1 MRQPSPGPLI
11 AALLGLALLRPP
23 LLVEAEPPPAVRPAP
38 LRWVAAGG
46 GPTPELNQ
54 VSIEADLALARE
66 VLGAGSGLLLFAGGP
81 ETRAVQVRT
90 SSRDD
95 LLQRLG
101 AIFSPRG
108 GRDATYRATTARP
121 DGAATADGI
130 LDAVE
135 SLVTGE
141 PLLLLMGHGERGNGP
156 RDAALLTW
164 GDEAIGPADL
174 AQVLDLAPPDRRVRV
189 IVTSCYSGGFAELVF
204 KGADPGAGPAE
215 GDRCGLFASTW
226 DAEASGCDPDPDRR
240 THDGYALHLLNAL
253 RGRDRAGE
261 PLPIPTLD
269 LDGDGRVSLLEA
281 HTRARIAMRSLGVP
295 TTTSERWLRAE
306 APAAGP
312 EAPVALPEEDA
323 VVRAL
328 GESLGL
334 AGRSG
339 EARRRQR
346 DLRAGVEAARRAVD
360 EAEREEQA
368 AFRRA
373 AGRLLSRWP
382 VLDDPWHPEFATT
395 LARDGVAIA
404 SALDT
409 WPELRALSEAAA
421 ALERAG
427 ASLDA
432 LELRASPYERL
443 ARAEENRVMARRL
456 AAKGGP
462 GWERYQRLLACERSA
477 P

>member
-1 MRQPSPGPLI
+1 MRQPSPVPLI

-23 LLVEAEPPPAVRPAP
+23 LLVEAEPPARPVRAAP

-81 ETRAVQVRT
+81 ETRAVQVRAPV
-90 SSRDD
+90 REG
-95 LLQRLG
+95 LMQRLG

-108 GRDATYRATTARP
+108 GRDATYRTTTARP

-164 GDEAIGPADL
+164 GDEVIGPADL
-174 AQVLDLAPPDRRVRV
+174 AQVLDAAPPSRRIRV

-240 THDGYALHLLNAL
+240 NHDGYALHLLNAL

-261 PLPIPTLD
+261 LPDTTLD
-269 LDGDGRVSLLEA
+269 LDGDGRISLLEA
-281 HTRARIAMRSLGVP
+281 HTRARVAMRSLGVP

-306 APAAGP
+306 APESGP
-312 EAPVALPEEDA
+312 QAEVALPEEDA

-328 GESLGL
+328 AERLDL
-334 AGRSG
+334 TGREG
-339 EARRRQR
+339 EARRRHR
-346 DLRAGVEAARRAVD
+346 DLRAGIEAARRAVD

-382 VLDDPWHPEFATT
+382 VLDDPWHPEFPATLT
-395 LARDGVAIA
+395 KDGAAIA
-404 SALDT
+404 EALDS
-409 WPELRALSEAAA
+409 WPELLALREAAT
-421 ALERAG
+421 ALDRAG
-427 ASLDA
+427 AAMDT

-443 ARAEENRVMARRL
+443 ARAAENRAMARRL